1 MKNSPL
7 PPFEKDAGN
16 LTGSSGK
23 SFTVRELVDELR
35 RIRREFQWSLD
46 EKSALGGTLRSDE
59 QCRLFDPVTAV
70 AYFRIG
76 EFFPRARSR
85 EAGRRLG
92 LSFLDCTQ
100 VAAACHYD
108 WHPRSPLGSLRRV
121 LIDVVMDIEA
131 STLTVH

>member
-1 MKNSPL
+1 M
-7 PPFEKDAGN
+7 PPFEKGTGK

-23 SFTVRELVDELR
+23 AFTIRELVDELR
-35 RIRREFQWSLD
+35 QIRLEFQWSLD
-46 EKSALGGTLRSDE
+46 EKRALQGTLRSDE

-70 AYFRIG
+70 AYFLIG
-76 EFFPRARSR
+76 EFFPLARSR

-92 LSFLDCTQ
+92 LSFIDCTQ

-121 LIDVVMDIEA
+121 LIDAVTDIEEP
-131 STLTVH
+131 TLTVH